1 MTQACTQC
9 PWRTD
14 EPVARIAEV
23 RSVWHVYRE
32 HPDTWRKV
40 IGSDRPPQDPDP
52 DTADGLAALAAVS
65 GTN

>member
-1 MTQACTQC
+1 MTHACTQC

-40 IGSDRPPQDPDP
+40 IGSDRPPQTDA
-52 DTADGLAALAAVS
+52 TS
-65 GTN
+65 